1 MKKLLTI
8 LGIIFAVLIYG
19 SVNAQIYG
27 KDGTNPNSA
36 EWSDMA
42 DPNLNW
48 EVDLDLNWMADPN
61 FNPLEDLYIRD
72 DRCLVCDQIHF

>member
-1 MKKLLTI
+1 MKKLLTF

-19 SVNAQIYG
+19 SVNAQIYE
-27 KDGTNPNSA
+27 KDGTDLNSA

-42 DPNLNW
+42 DPNLNC

-72 DRCLVCDQIHF
+72 DRCLVCD